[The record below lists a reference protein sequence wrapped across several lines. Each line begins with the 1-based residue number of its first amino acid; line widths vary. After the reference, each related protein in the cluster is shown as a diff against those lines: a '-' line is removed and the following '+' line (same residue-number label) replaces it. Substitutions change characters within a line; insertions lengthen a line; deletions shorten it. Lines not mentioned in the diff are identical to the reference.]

1 MKIRTQLFAALAL
14 VATASLATA
23 YISSKA
29 PGASHDLEETA
40 AELHHYMHHGAGFPS
55 SYGSHDME
63 EAAGELH
70 HVLHE
75 WNEGELTECDVIG
88 ARGDAGNALVDMT
101 GQFLENGVFADSG
114 ATGLYF
120 ETVGDY
126 FKVFWY
132 TLFAKC

>member
-1 MKIRTQLFAALAL
+1 MKIRTQLFATLALA
-14 VATASLATA
+14 ATASLATA

-40 AELHHYMHHGAGFPS
+40 GELHHYMHHGGGFPS

-70 HVLHE
+70 DTLHD
-75 WNEGELTECDVIG
+75 WDHGEASECDVIG
-88 ARGDAGNALVDMT
+88 SRGDAGAALSDMT
-101 GQFLENGVFADSG
+101 GQFLQNGVFADSG
-114 ATGLYF
+114 ATSLYF
-120 ETVGDY
+120 QTVGDY
-126 FKVFWY
+126 FTVFWY